1 MDVHFCSFVWTR
13 CQSHQVAA
21 RSAQGSS
28 TCQWERNESA
38 QCSPVLS
45 GPHPEQ
51 FVNFRAG
58 QVFRPCST
66 LTFGLNKTTR
76 SVLALLCW
84 RRIHVDHEG
93 PLVTS
98 RSNVRCPMSDH
109 TCAPAQFSHSDSF
122 QLIPARKKQ
131 RIVPHANR
139 NIDRNDV
146 TATRMEM
153 NNKKERTKKKKKKTD
168 KSCVMWRSESG
179 LGLRG

>member
-1 MDVHFCSFVWTR
+1 MVCYYQCLTSEAILDVHFCSFVWTR

-122 QLIPARKKQ
+122 RPEKSIGLFHMQIETL
-131 RIVPHANR
+131 
-139 NIDRNDV
+139 
-146 TATRMEM
+146 TG
-153 NNKKERTKKKKKKTD
+153 TK
-168 KSCVMWRSESG
+168 
-179 LGLRG
+179 